1 MASSK
6 YYFEYRP
13 DGKIT
18 SYSDI
23 NNESDLP
30 KAEWECS
37 EEDVGKL
44 GEGWEPH
51 FTENKDIGIRKSQRL
66 IEKEKLEERE
76 QAKNELIA
84 LVEDK
89 KFRIEDH
96 MNLLI
101 KTL

>member
-1 MASSK
+1 MK
-6 YYFEYRP
+6 YFFECRP
-13 DGKIT
+13 DGEIT
-18 SYSDI
+18 SYSDVR
-23 NNESDLP
+23 NQSELEQV
-30 KAEWECS
+30 EWECS
-37 EEDVGKL
+37 EEEVRKL
-44 GEGWEPH
+44 REGWEPH